1 MCSEGH
7 VHYDVV
13 SVEVPRHLQ
22 PRKCK
27 PVMLLSLKLCDLPA
41 RRAVPFEC
49 SPAFFVELSEL
60 SKRGQWSHAL
70 KNVLFALVSQ
80 HKTTSSAM
88 GRGNSYERR
97 KLAAYND
104 E

>member
-1 MCSEGH
+1 LC
-7 VHYDVV
+7 
-13 SVEVPRHLQ
+13 
-22 PRKCK
+22 
-27 PVMLLSLKLCDLPA
+27 LSLGATALATEKVYAGHDVLSQSVICQHGVLSHLS
-41 RRAVPFEC
+41 AVRLF
-49 SPAFFVELSEL
+49 SVELSEL

-70 KNVLFALVSQ
+70 KNALFALVSQ